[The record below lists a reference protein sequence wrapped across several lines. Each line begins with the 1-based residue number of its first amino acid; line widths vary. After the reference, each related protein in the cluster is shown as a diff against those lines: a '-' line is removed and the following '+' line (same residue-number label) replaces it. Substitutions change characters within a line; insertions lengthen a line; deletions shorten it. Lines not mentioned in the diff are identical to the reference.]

1 MLKKSLNVGI
11 SLSLLLSLASCSNGF
26 IQLNSE
32 KKTEVAPVQT
42 QAKVVAQA
50 PIQQVAQQPVSAP
63 ANVSASSVE
72 TKTTVAVSSSILNDA
87 PVNLTTQE
95 IEDNEMSIKVATDK
109 TIAANDFT
117 ATELLNMAKT
127 DNYPF
132 LLDADTNFSTQGIF
146 ADAVDKVKT
155 FYNKIKDKV
164 NKWKQD
170 RAAGKFDKFQKFEE
184 TNPAFAKELLDAAKL
199 TGAERRTKLNEI
211 KAKYPDDYKGIK
223 NKIAVYRWMQLEKK
237 YPGLASDMMDLS
249 QLPAEQK
256 DAKLAE
262 IKAKYPKFFAL

>member
-11 SLSLLLSLASCSNGF
+11 SLSLLLSLASCSNSLV
-26 IQLNSE
+26 QLNTE

-50 PIQQVAQQPVSAP
+50 PIQQVTQQSAT
-63 ANVSASSVE
+63 NVSSSAVE
-72 TKTTVAVSSSILNDA
+72 TKTAVAVSSSVLNDA

-95 IEDNEMSIKVATDK
+95 IEDNEMSIKVASDK

-132 LLDADTNFSTQGIF
+132 LLDADTSFSTQGIF

-170 RAAGKFDKFQKFEE
+170 KAAGKFDKFQKFEE
-184 TNPAFAKELLDAAKL
+184 TTPAFAKELLDAAKL